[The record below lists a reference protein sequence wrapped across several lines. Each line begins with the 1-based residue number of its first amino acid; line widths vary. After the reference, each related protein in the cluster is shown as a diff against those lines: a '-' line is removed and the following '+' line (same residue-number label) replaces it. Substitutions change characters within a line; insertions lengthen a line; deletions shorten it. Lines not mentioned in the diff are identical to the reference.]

1 MVYYSYKSLKTME
14 IFMKK
19 SKKILVTSL
28 ATATLGLIS
37 FADTTGSFP
46 FSVQHVSA
54 QEKDASKNGKIVKE
68 NTTSASNQAEKPK
81 TPAQKSAE
89 KPKIPAEKPAEKSK
103 TPAKN
108 PAEKP
113 KNPTPKE
120 DKSKSSAQSGW
131 VGSSYYQDG
140 KKVTS
145 KWIFDKKAN
154 SYFYLNASG
163 DYAQNAWVGNY
174 YLKSDGKMAKS
185 EWIYDKNYGSYY
197 YLTAEGS
204 YARNTWVGNYY
215 LKSDGKRAKNEWI
228 YDKNYGSY
236 YYLTAEGSYARNTW
250 VGNYYLKSDGKMAK
264 AEWVYDKNY
273 ASYYYLTAEGSYA
286 RNKWVGN
293 YYLKSNGK
301 MAKNEWIYH
310 TDSLSYYYLTSEGS
324 YARNTWVGN
333 YYLKSDGRM
342 AKSQWVDGGRYYV
355 DPNGLWLPKSTDGN
369 PYTAALNEAKTY
381 NRNHYSKQRIYKL
394 LILFG
399 FNSDVAQY
407 TIDHLYAD
415 YKANA
420 LATAR
425 NYRKYTN
432 LSKTEIHERLLSSS
446 YFTGEFTKEEANY
459 AIQHLDD

>member
-1 MVYYSYKSLKTME
+1 
-14 IFMKK
+14 MKK

-28 ATATLGLIS
+28 ATATLGLIALS
-37 FADTTGSFP
+37 DTTGDFP
-46 FSVQHVSA
+46 FSAQHVSA
-54 QEKDASKNGKIVKE
+54 QEKDASKNSKVVKE
-68 NTTSASNQAEKPK
+68 NTTSASNQAEKSKTPAQNPAEKPKTPAQNPAEKPKTPAQNPAEKPK
-81 TPAQKSAE
+81 TPAQKPTE
-89 KPKIPAEKPAEKSK
+89 KPK
-103 TPAKN
+103 TPAQK

-113 KNPTPKE
+113 KNTSPKE
-120 DKSKSSAQSGW
+120 DKSKSTAQSGW
-131 VGSSYYQDG
+131 LGSSYYENG
-140 KKVTS
+140 TKVTN

-163 DYAQNAWVGNY
+163 NYVQNAWVGNY

-204 YARNTWVGNYY
+204 YARN
-215 LKSDGKRAKNEWI
+215 A
-228 YDKNYGSY
+228 
-236 YYLTAEGSYARNTW
+236 W

-264 AEWVYDKNY
+264 AEWIYDKNY
-273 ASYYYLTAEGSYA
+273 GSYYYLIAEGSYA

-301 MAKNEWIYH
+301 MAKNEWIYD
-310 TDSLSYYYLTSEGS
+310 TNSLSYYYLTAEGS
-324 YARNTWVGN
+324 YARNKWEGN

-355 DPNGLWLPKSTDGN
+355 GPNGLWLPKSTDGN
-369 PYTAALNEAKTY
+369 PYSAALNEAKSY
-381 NRNHYSKQRIYKL
+381 NRSHYSKKRIYKL

-425 NYRKYTN
+425 DYRKYTN
-432 LSKTEIHERLLSSS
+432 LSKTEIHRRLLSSS
-446 YFTGEFTKEEANY
+446 YFTGEFTEEEANY
-459 AIQHLDD
+459 AIQHLGD

>member
-1 MVYYSYKSLKTME
+1 MR
-14 IFMKK
+14 K

-37 FADTTGSFP
+37 FADTTGEFP
-46 FSVQHVSA
+46 FSAQHVSA
-54 QEKDASKNGKIVKE
+54 QEKDASKNGKVVKE

-163 DYAQNAWVGNY
+163 NYAQNAWVGNY

-185 EWIYDKNYGSYY
+185 
-197 YLTAEGS
+197 
-204 YARNTWVGNYY
+204 
-215 LKSDGKRAKNEWI
+215 EWI

>member
-1 MVYYSYKSLKTME
+1 MVYYRYKSLKTME

-68 NTTSASNQAEKPK
+68 NTTSASNQAEKPKTPAQKSAEKPK

-163 DYAQNAWVGNY
+163 NYAQNAWVGNY

-204 YARNTWVGNYY
+204 YARNTW
-215 LKSDGKRAKNEWI
+215 I
-228 YDKNYGSY
+228 
-236 YYLTAEGSYARNTW
+236 
-250 VGNYYLKSDGKMAK
+250 GNYYLKSDGKMAK

-342 AKSQWVDGGRYYV
+342 AKSQRVDGGRYYV

>member
-1 MVYYSYKSLKTME
+1 ME

-37 FADTTGSFP
+37 FADTTGAFP
-46 FSVQHVSA
+46 FSAQHVSA
-54 QEKDASKNGKIVKE
+54 QEKDASKNGKVIKE
-68 NTTSASNQAEKPK
+68 NTTSAPNQAEKPKTPAQKSAEKPK

-163 DYAQNAWVGNY
+163 NYAQNAWVGNY

-185 EWIYDKNYGSYY
+185 
-197 YLTAEGS
+197 
-204 YARNTWVGNYY
+204 
-215 LKSDGKRAKNEWI
+215 EWI

>member
-1 MVYYSYKSLKTME
+1 
-14 IFMKK
+14 MKK

-113 KNPTPKE
+113 KNPIPKV

-163 DYAQNAWVGNY
+163 NYAQNAWVGNY

-185 EWIYDKNYGSYY
+185 
-197 YLTAEGS
+197 
-204 YARNTWVGNYY
+204 
-215 LKSDGKRAKNEWI
+215 EWI